1 MRTMWKTFWCV
12 TLGALA
18 LSAGEVVPL
27 TELDLSLMR
36 QGWGT
41 PQTNHAVTGGPLV
54 IAGRAFE
61 RGVGTHARSALRLD
75 LGGRAERF
83 QAWVGV
89 DDAAGNAR
97 ASLRFRVLADGAPL
111 FDSGVMRW
119 HQPARRVDVPLAG
132 RTNLLL
138 LVTDAGDGIHY
149 DHADWA
155 EAVFLMAKGRP
166 RATDPAEPREIR
178 TPRPGPAP
186 RINGPRVYGCRPGHP
201 FLFRIPTTGE
211 RPLRWEAEGLP
222 DGVHLDA
229 NTGLLTGTA
238 PARGEYL
245 VTLRARNRHGQAE
258 RTFKIVAGDTLAL
271 TPPMGWN
278 HWYAHYNRITDA
290 LVRQAAESMVRS
302 GLADVGYQYVSID
315 DCWMNAPSYPDPLRV
330 GPLRDAEGRILPNR
344 HFPDMRALT
353 DFIHSF
359 GLKAGIYTSPGPRT
373 CAGFCGS
380 YQHEAQDA
388 ATFAEWG
395 FDLLKYDWCSYR
407 KVATG
412 EGLERLQKPYRLM
425 GRLLREQPRDIV
437 LNLCQY
443 GMGEVWKW
451 GAEVGGQ
458 SWRTAGDL
466 GFELNRIFAVAL
478 KNIEHRQW
486 NGPGSWNDPDYLQ
499 IGYIGRARGMGEP
512 EPCPLTPNE
521 QYAYMSL
528 WCLMAAPLFY
538 SGDMSRLDE
547 FTLNVLGNPE
557 LIEVNQDPLGQCA
570 RAIRT
575 GPDTFL
581 LVKDLAAGG
590 QAIGLFNRGEF
601 PVDITVRW
609 ADLGLAARQQ
619 VRDLWRQRD
628 LGVVE
633 TAFTRRVGRRDGE
646 VIRIRPAPAE

>member
-1 MRTMWKTFWCV
+1 MWKTFWCV

-41 PQTNHAVTGGPLV
+41 PQTNHTVTGGPLV
-54 IAGRAFE
+54 IAGRAFAH
-61 RGVGTHARSALRLD
+61 GVGTHARSALRLD

-119 HQPARRVDVPLAG
+119 RQPARRVDVPLAG

-238 PARGEYL
+238 PARGEYV

-302 GLADVGYQYVSID
+302 GLADVGYQYISID
-315 DCWMNAPSYPDPLRV
+315 DCWMTAPSYPDPLRV

-590 QAIGLFNRGEF
+590 QAIGLFNRGEL
-601 PVDITVRW
+601 PVDITVCW